1 MRSKEIGNSRQT
13 EKRLLRDM
21 EVFSSPQFLRL
32 VQRIGKEITDKHDAQ
47 IRFYSDATDH
57 RAGYFEGRYIYI
69 NTMNMLTQSFPTLD
83 LRSKSL
89 IGVRASELQQYLSET
104 EIYRWNCKWNFI
116 SSLAAAGDGARNWI
130 FTKYERGFSKE
141 RCGSIR
147 TLSANSRKAAWI
159 SGRCLYRRTDVQKVS
174 RKYPA
179 GDFAEP

>member
-1 MRSKEIGNSRQT
+1 MRSERIRNSRQT

-21 EVFSSPQFLRL
+21 EVFFSPQFLRL

-89 IGVRASELQQYLSET
+89 IGVEGHECGHQNYSSIYL
-104 EIYRWNCKWNFI
+104 R
-116 SSLAAAGDGARNWI
+116 
-130 FTKYERGFSKE
+130 
-141 RCGSIR
+141 
-147 TLSANSRKAAWI
+147 
-159 SGRCLYRRTDVQKVS
+159 
-174 RKYPA
+174 RKYIDGIA
-179 GDFAEP
+179 NIGVQGVQTR